1 MPNGPEGER
10 RQADRSECAVP
21 ACRIAT
27 GDGRAAC
34 GLPNR
39 EKALVRRR
47 KRAGAG
53 ATAGWGVTG
62 LLMLSLGGAAH
73 AQAPS
78 PADEEAVAEAVA
90 ALREWSAEPG
100 LPESAEAAET
110 RSVQARETCR
120 MIPNPTARAIC
131 TSAVALAVALDVGI
145 PTVIDWLSEDA
156 EAMNQES
163 QEILDR
169 FGAVED
175 RLDALEAWRES
186 AEAWRESADNR
197 FSEMNGKLDLIIELL
212 RSR

>member
-1 MPNGPEGER
+1 MPNGPEGKR

-21 ACRIAT
+21 ACRIAI

-34 GLPNR
+34 ELPEH
-39 EKALVRRR
+39 EKALVRRCR
-47 KRAGAG
+47 RAGAG
-53 ATAGWGVTG
+53 TAAGWGVTG
-62 LLMLSLGGAAH
+62 LLVLSLGSAAH

-78 PADEEAVAEAVA
+78 PSEAEALAEAVA
-90 ALREWSAEPG
+90 ALRELPPEPG
-100 LPESAEAAET
+100 VPESAEAAET
-110 RSVQARETCR
+110 RAVRARETCR

-145 PTVIDWLSEDA
+145 PTIIDWLSEDA

-186 AEAWRESADNR
+186 AEAWQESADNR
-197 FSEMNGKLDLIIELL
+197 FSEMNGKLDVIIELL